1 MPTQINRRKAGFET
15 RALRALMAV
24 AGCVILVAALEGN
37 AGSILL
43 ALATC
48 LACGSRIEHNYRRG
62 AYGAVTVESIDGSV
76 RPAPGRQTPASPN

>member
-1 MPTQINRRKAGFET
+1 M
-15 RALRALMAV
+15 
-24 AGCVILVAALEGN
+24 LEGN

-62 AYGAVTVESIDGSV
+62 AYGAVTVESIDGSGPLRT
-76 RPAPGRQTPASPN
+76 RPADAGVTELTRNL